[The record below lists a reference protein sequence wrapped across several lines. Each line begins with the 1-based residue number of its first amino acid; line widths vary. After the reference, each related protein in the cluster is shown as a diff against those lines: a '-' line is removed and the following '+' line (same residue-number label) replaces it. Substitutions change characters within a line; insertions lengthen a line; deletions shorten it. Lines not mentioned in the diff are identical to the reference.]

1 MLNAHFVRSDMA
13 WCNFRITGLEAAAA
27 VPGIRAILTAREI
40 GAHLRMPPINPLV
53 PLERTIE
60 APVIPESRAAAVG
73 QPIALIVGEDPA
85 CCRAA
90 RELLSVDYD
99 SPAEPFDDRPVA
111 RIRFGEAIKH
121 PSGEHSVSTQLQ
133 SPRVA
138 AVAMEPRACLARW
151 DPQDERLDIWLGTQS
166 PARARDDIAATLG
179 LERSRVRV
187 IAPDVGGAFG
197 AKASVYPEDLI
208 LALAARRLGAALRW
222 TSTRSE
228 EFAAATQ
235 GRGSRIA
242 GELTFDTN
250 GRFRSVSAHV
260 HFDLGAWMPFSSVVP
275 MRNAARILPGPYQVK
290 QIHVQGEARPSPQ
303 AAVNIYRG
311 AGRPEATLL
320 METLV
325 EAAARALKIDPIA
338 VRRTNLLNPDR
349 FPAATPTGETLDSG
363 DYPRLLD
370 LACARFDYERERREQ
385 QSRRER
391 GERVGIGAAFYVE
404 PCGQGWEWARV
415 TAHAGGTFTVASGSP
430 AQGQGHLTTWAA
442 IAAEALG
449 CAPEAIEVV
458 IGDTAQCPQG
468 IGSLASR
475 STAIGGSAIVK
486 ACRELLEQRASG
498 RPLPMTVEHRFDS
511 QEAWSAGCILARVVI
526 DRDTGDLKVE
536 KLSWADD
543 AGRIIQPEL
552 ARGQLLGGAA
562 QGLGQALMEQIHY
575 DAEGQLLTGSLM
587 DYAIPRAADMPPIDI
602 ASIATPSP
610 NNPLGAKGVGEA
622 GCIGVPAAVMNA
634 VRDALSDLGE
644 VQLGFPL
651 NAEQI
656 WRLIHCPQSELSK

>member
-1 MLNAHFVRSDMA
+1 
-13 WCNFRITGLEAAAA
+13 
-27 VPGIRAILTAREI
+27 
-40 GAHLRMPPINPLV
+40 
-53 PLERTIE
+53 
-60 APVIPESRAAAVG
+60 
-73 QPIALIVGEDPA
+73 
-85 CCRAA
+85 
-90 RELLSVDYD
+90 
-99 SPAEPFDDRPVA
+99 
-111 RIRFGEAIKH
+111 
-121 PSGEHSVSTQLQ
+121 
-133 SPRVA
+133 
-138 AVAMEPRACLARW
+138 
-151 DPQDERLDIWLGTQS
+151 
-166 PARARDDIAATLG
+166 
-179 LERSRVRV
+179 
-187 IAPDVGGAFG
+187 
-197 AKASVYPEDLI
+197 
-208 LALAARRLGAALRW
+208 
-222 TSTRSE
+222 
-228 EFAAATQ
+228 
-235 GRGSRIA
+235 
-242 GELTFDTN
+242 
-250 GRFRSVSAHV
+250 
-260 HFDLGAWMPFSSVVP
+260 MPFSSVVP

-498 RPLPMTVEHRFDS
+498 RPLPITVEHRFDS
-511 QEAWSAGCILARVVI
+511 QEAWSAGCILARVAI

-552 ARGQLLGGAA
+552 AHGQLLGGAA